1 MTRLP
6 ALITRWAFGNK
17 LVLLGF
23 ALLSGARWNAGEN
36 REEGLLKASNPPPLV
51 QVLMI
56 DHAQMVLGE
65 RRVPIDI
72 PSYGTIYVTLGVTKE
87 RFAYWESQYGMDSL
101 GVGTDGSLL
110 IPGFPV
116 FSKVAWTYI
125 DHVDLSDAETRDL
138 VSECERAV
146 ANTDDASASEL
157 FGQIHDLAL
166 EAIQESATLRFGQP

>member
-1 MTRLP
+1 
-6 ALITRWAFGNK
+6 
-17 LVLLGF
+17 
-23 ALLSGARWNAGEN
+23 
-36 REEGLLKASNPPPLV
+36 
-51 QVLMI
+51 
-56 DHAQMVLGE
+56 
-65 RRVPIDI
+65 
-72 PSYGTIYVTLGVTKE
+72 
-87 RFAYWESQYGMDSL
+87 MDSL

-138 VSECERAV
+138 VSECESAV